1 MSIVRKEQQQPRNEG
16 AIKAGN
22 GEFIF
27 KLPELARIDAGRG
40 YSTAEG
46 PVVEGERM
54 QIGLIK
60 KQKGTGARAH
70 THPNEQWTY
79 ILKGTLRVKIGEAP
93 EQLCGPGTLL
103 YLPANIVHYT
113 IATADADVEFFTVKD
128 LTYGIHGKPVDGKM
142 TGGHYDP
149 GSQKQ

>member
-1 MSIVRKEQQQPRNEG
+1 MSTANKSAAQPRNEG

-22 GEFIF
+22 GDFIF
-27 KLPELARIDAGRG
+27 KLRELARIDAGRG

-54 QIGLIK
+54 QIGLIR

-79 ILKGTLRVKIGEAP
+79 ILKGTLRVKIGDQP

-113 IATADADVEFFTVKD
+113 IATADEDVEFFTVKD

-142 TGGHYDP
+142 TGGHIEP
-149 GSQKQ
+149 GFEK

>member
-1 MSIVRKEQQQPRNEG
+1 MADNMAKKPLNEG
-16 AIKAGN
+16 AHKAGD
-22 GEFIF
+22 GHFIF
-27 KLPELARIDAGRG
+27 KLAELARMDAGRG

-54 QIGLIK
+54 QIGLVK
-60 KQKGTGARAH
+60 KKRGTGARAH

-79 ILKGTLRVKIGEAP
+79 ILAGTLRVKIGDGD

-113 IATADADVEFFTVKD
+113 IATEDADVEFFTVKD
-128 LTYGIHGKPVDGKM
+128 LTYGIHGKPVEGAQGGGYAGPVPGKA
-142 TGGHYDP
+142 
-149 GSQKQ
+149 